1 MIANAEALLKPLT
14 IKGLTIRNRVM
25 STSHAPSYG
34 KDGKPQQRYQ
44 LYHEEKAKGGI
55 GLTMFGGSSSVALDS
70 PASPWNQIS
79 VADDSILPFFQEFSE
94 RVHRHGAKLMIQLTH
109 MGRRTKWDAEHWLP
123 VKSASATREPAS
135 RSVAKELEQEE
146 IDRIVADF
154 AAAARRCKEGGLDGC
169 EISAAHGHLVDQF
182 WSALSNRRSDK
193 YGGSLE
199 NRMRFGIEVLTA
211 MREAVGDDYVIGMRM
226 SGDEMLEGG
235 LSAEDLITIATDYA
249 DRGLVDFLNI
259 IGGQARD
266 HIAHAVSLPNMA
278 FPVAPYLPIA
288 SAVKREVDIPIFH
301 AQRVTDL
308 ATGARAV
315 AEGHV
320 DMIAMTRAHIADPH
334 LIKKLTE
341 GRADDI
347 RQCVGYGYCIDR
359 IYIGKDAL
367 CIQNAATGR
376 EATMPHVIEKAATK
390 KTAVVVGGGV
400 GGLEAARVLAERGHQ
415 VTLFEK
421 TDKLGGQV
429 LTAAKATWRE
439 ALTGIP
445 RWLVSQVQKLGVDI
459 RLNTEAD
466 DAAIAAL
473 SPDIVIMATGGL
485 PHKGHAKG
493 AEHAVT
499 TWDVLEG
506 RVEPAGTV
514 LVYDEIGDHNATS
527 TAEHLAKQGCLVEI
541 VTHDRLVGEDLGST
555 NQPVHYRELYKLGV
569 MMSPNLELIEIY
581 PEGNRMIAALR
592 NTMTDA
598 EEERVVD
605 HVVVDYGTLPVDALH
620 FSLKDKAKNKG
631 LIDDAALVAGRPQP
645 AEINGAGE
653 APGYTLYRVG
663 DALAG
668 RNIHAAIYDALR
680 LCKDL

>member
-1 MIANAEALLKPLT
+1 MIANADALLKPLT
-14 IKGLTIRNRVM
+14 IKGVTFRNRVM
-25 STSHAPSYG
+25 STSHAPGYG
-34 KDGKPQQRYQ
+34 KDGKPQERYQ

-70 PASPWNQIS
+70 PAAPWNQIS
-79 VADDSILPFFQEFSE
+79 VADDSVVPFFREFSD
-94 RVHRHGAKLMIQLTH
+94 RIHRHGAKLMIQLTH
-109 MGRRTKWDAEHWLP
+109 MGRRTKWDTEHWFP
-123 VKSASATREPAS
+123 VKSPSVTREPAS
-135 RSVAKELEQEE
+135 RSMAKALEQEE

-154 AAAARRCKEGGLDGC
+154 AAAVRRCRDGGLDGC

-182 WSALSNRRSDK
+182 WSPHSNHRTDK

-211 MREAVGDDYVIGMRM
+211 MREAVGDDYLIGMRM
-226 SGDEMLEGG
+226 SGDEMLKGG
-235 LSAEDLITIATDYA
+235 LTHEDCVAIASEYA
-249 DRGLVDFLNI
+249 SRGLVDFLNVM
-259 IGGQARD
+259 GGQARD
-266 HIAHAVSLPNMA
+266 HIAHAISLPNMS
-278 FPVAPYLPIA
+278 FPVAPFLSLP
-288 SAVKREVDIPIFH
+288 SAIKREVDVPIFH

-334 LIKKLTE
+334 LVKKLSE

-347 RQCVGYGYCIDR
+347 RQCVGAGYCIDR
-359 IYIGKDAL
+359 IYVGGDAL

-376 EATMPHVIEKAATK
+376 EATMPHVIPKAAAK

-421 TDKLGGQV
+421 SDKLGGQV

-439 ALTGIP
+439 ALSGIP
-445 RWLVSQVQKLGVDI
+445 RWLVGQVQKLGVDI
-459 RLNTEAD
+459 RLNTEASE
-466 DAAIAAL
+466 AAIAAL

-485 PHKGHAKG
+485 PSKGEAKG
-493 AEHAVT
+493 AEHVVT

-506 RVEPAGTV
+506 RIEPAGTV
-514 LVYDEIGDHNATS
+514 LLYDEIGGHNAAS
-527 TAEHLAKQGCLVEI
+527 TAELLAKRGCLVE
-541 VTHDRLVGEDLGST
+541 VATHDRMVAEEVGTT
-555 NQPVHYRELYKLGV
+555 NQPVHLRELYKLGV
-569 MMSPNLELIEIY
+569 VMTPNMELIEVY

-592 NTMTDA
+592 NTMTEA

-605 HVVVDYGTLPVDALH
+605 TVVVDYGTQPVDALH
-620 FSLKDKAKNKG
+620 FSLKDRAKNKG
-631 LIDDAALVAGRPQP
+631 LTDLGAIVKGEPQP
-645 AEINGAGE
+645 CEINGAAQE
-653 APGYTLYRVG
+653 PGYTLYRIG
-663 DALAG
+663 DAVAG